1 MRKEEFIV
9 KSDFDGLELIGEVF
23 EPSET
28 PKGVIQFVHGM
39 CEHKGRYEDMASYFT
54 NNGYICVIYDQ
65 RGHGR
70 TAKTK
75 EDLGYFGDKTGR
87 GIVEDA
93 YAVTREI
100 KRRYPNLPVIL
111 FGHSMGSMVVRCYL
125 QDHDDMIDKLIVCG
139 SPSFNPLV
147 DVAIGLTRVLGSI
160 KGEKHRSK
168 TLAYISTGRGNK
180 NFPNEGPSAWL
191 SRNRE
196 NISNFANDEY
206 CKYIFTYNGFENL
219 FRLMKSTFSK
229 KEYKLKNPN
238 LPIHFVSGS
247 EDAVLGGEDNWL
259 KIHNSLREIGYK
271 NVSGK
276 LYHGLRHEVHNE
288 PEQATVYADLL
299 AFIEEK

>member
-1 MRKEEFIV
+1 MKRERLIV
-9 KSDFDGLELIGEVF
+9 KSNFDGLELVGEVF
-23 EPSET
+23 EPT
-28 PKGVIQFVHGM
+28 AQAKGVIQFVHGM
-39 CEHKGRYEDMASYFT
+39 CEHKGRYEEMMTYFT
-54 NNGYICVIYDQ
+54 ANGYICVAYDQ
-65 RGHGR
+65 RGHGQ
-70 TAKTK
+70 TAKNK

-93 YAVTREI
+93 YAVTQEI

-111 FGHSMGSMVVRCYL
+111 FGHSMGSMIVRCYL
-125 QDHDDMIDKLIVCG
+125 QDHDDMIDKLVVCG

-147 DVAIGLTRVLGSI
+147 DVAIGLTRVLGAI

-168 TLAYISTGRGNK
+168 TLAYMSTGRGNK

-191 SRNRE
+191 SRNKENRE
-196 NISNFANDEY
+196 AFNKDEY

-219 FRLMKSTFSK
+219 FRLMKSTFAK
-229 KEYKLKNPN
+229 KEYKVKNPN

-247 EDAVLGGEDNWL
+247 DDAVLGGEDNWL
-259 KIHNSLREIGYK
+259 KVHNLLRGVGYK

-276 LYHGLRHEVHNE
+276 LYHGLRHEIHNE
-288 PEQATVYADLL
+288 PERETVYADLL